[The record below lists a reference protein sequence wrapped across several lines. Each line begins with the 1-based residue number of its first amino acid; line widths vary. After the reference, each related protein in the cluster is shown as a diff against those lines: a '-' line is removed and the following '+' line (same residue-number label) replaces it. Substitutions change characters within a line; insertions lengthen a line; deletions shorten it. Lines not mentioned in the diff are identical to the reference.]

1 MFFSI
6 SDSNNSKKAETASKS
21 MEISTE
27 SLVKSGETFLKV
39 AAYDLV
45 GSSIVG
51 GYQFANKATGEH
63 LPTLNIVDPH
73 DSSAAS
79 TIGAL
84 VGNTAKLLVLSKV
97 FHNTLGSRILEGA
110 AVGATSGALT
120 PVAQDKNYWQ
130 EKTATTFSTAASMG
144 VMFGTASHLARS
156 SFLPA
161 ENSLAR
167 TVAIGGLSGYAG
179 GVTAAEVESR
189 LKTGKDTDWQT
200 INQSGSQ
207 YAAMGMIAG
216 GVLHSFH
223 PAIAQ
228 NTVEPTNFSSKF
240 GDIFSRA
247 DAALAKINPFLTF
260 EQSAGLRPAYAHA
273 SDLSALDRAPVAKTS
288 DFILF
293 RQGEEEQAPT
303 PKRQARTGGDSRT
316 AENGQQAKASRAK
329 KAKSFTI
336 DKTLDQSDNDRLL
349 SQAFSELS
357 EEREYVFGG
366 LQSKSAKPIGRG
378 KYTAVIELED
388 GRYKNAVL
396 KLTRFPSQSENGL
409 DPTEWNPDW
418 GTKSWDAP
426 LLSEVHSTTT
436 ANGDN
441 VYVYVQ
447 EKLSGMSDAIQD
459 AEILDD
465 AEFERHRGNSGLD
478 ALFAELHE
486 AGYKFVDPGSRQL
499 GFSTI
504 KQKLVLADYAAV
516 AIESDAIKY
525 DKISQNPD
533 LGDDRDDVV
542 NTYPERFDEWEE
554 RPIDEQEGMSG
565 VNLAY
570 ENLLSGD
577 AIGLAEEMNKTI
589 ASYILDQTP
598 DHMTAKVIEW
608 EFADE
613 LATSGKTA
621 KQVVAE
627 TRAQLKKNG
636 LL

>member
-6 SDSNNSKKAETASKS
+6 SDSNHFEKAKTASNPV
-21 MEISTE
+21 EISTE
-27 SLVKSGETFLKV
+27 SLVKNGEKFLKV

-79 TIGAL
+79 TAGAL

-97 FHNTLGSRILEGA
+97 FHNTLGSRTLEGA
-110 AVGATSGALT
+110 AVGATSGLLA
-120 PVAQDKNYWQ
+120 PVSHDKNYWQ

-179 GVTAAEVESR
+179 GVTAAEVDAR
-189 LKTGKDTDWQT
+189 LKTGKDADWQT

-216 GVLHSFH
+216 GVLHSFN

-247 DAALAKINPFLTF
+247 DAALAKINPFSTF
-260 EQSAGLRPAYAHA
+260 EQSAGLRPAYANA
-273 SDLSALDRAPVAKTS
+273 SDLSAFGRAPVGKTS

-293 RQGEEEQAPT
+293 RQGEEEQSPT
-303 PKRQARTGGDSRT
+303 PKREARTGGDSRT
-316 AENGQQAKASRAK
+316 AENGTESKASRAR
-329 KAKSFTI
+329 KAKLY
-336 DKTLDQSDNDRLL
+336 DVNRTLDRSDNDRLL
-349 SQAFSELS
+349 SQAFSEMS
-357 EEREYVFGG
+357 GEHEDVFGG
-366 LQSKSAKPIGRG
+366 LQSKRVKPIGRG

-388 GRYKNAVL
+388 GRYNDAVL
-396 KLTRFPSQSENGL
+396 KLTRFPNQSDNGI

-418 GTKSWDAP
+418 GTRTFDAP
-426 LLSEVHSTTT
+426 LLSQVHSTPT
-436 ANGDN
+436 ANGDTIYG
-441 VYVYVQ
+441 VIQ
-447 EKLSGMSDAIQD
+447 EKLDGMSDTVKD

-465 AEFERHRGNSGLD
+465 AEFERHRGNPELD
-478 ALFAELHE
+478 AFMDEIHD
-486 AGYKFVDPGSRQL
+486 AGYEFVDPGSRQI
-499 GFSTI
+499 GFSKI

-516 AIESDAIKY
+516 APKSEAIKY
-525 DKISQNPD
+525 ERLGQSRD
-533 LGDDRDDVV
+533 LGDDLDAAI
-542 NTYPERFDEWEE
+542 NASHERFDAEEE
-554 RPIDEQEGMSG
+554 RPIEEQEGMSG
-565 VNLAY
+565 VDFAY
-570 ENLLSGD
+570 ENLLSGNATD
-577 AIGLAEEMNKTI
+577 VAEEMNRTI